1 MDYVVIYSTH
11 CPKCNVLEKSLKM
24 AGIEFSIM
32 DDTEK
37 MIAMG
42 LKSAPYL
49 QVNCGELMDF
59 SAAMK
64 WVKEKKNG

>member
-49 QVNCGELMDF
+49 QVNCGDLMDF